1 MGKRGSS
8 SISLIAVMLVIILF
22 IIFPLMTVVYENYYI
37 GIISR
42 EIVESIDASMSGV
55 FGDVNLEA
63 SNREFID
70 YGIAAKDQFASK
82 LKDNLA
88 LDDNLEAD
96 GRGFEKITLMEFQTV
111 QKSCKDPI
119 SNEILDR
126 EIIHIRL
133 KVFFHPI
140 FIAFDD
146 DEMKEVI
153 IHYDYKVPIDN

>member
-1 MGKRGSS
+1 MGKKGSS

-42 EIVESIDASMSGV
+42 EIAESIDASMSGV
-55 FGDVNLEA
+55 FGDINVET
-63 SNREFID
+63 SNSEFVD
-70 YGIAAKDQFASK
+70 YGIAAKDQFASI
-82 LKDNLA
+82 LKDNLK

-96 GRGFEKITLMEFQTV
+96 GRGFEKITIMEFQTV
-111 QKSCKDPI
+111 PKSGKDPI
-119 SNEILDR
+119 SNENVDR

-140 FIAFDD
+140 FIAFEDD
-146 DEMKEVI
+146 VMKEVI